1 MVTHLEQ
8 ICLEQ
13 EGTNGV
19 LTPFTQNSSLFSSM
33 QIIKRGFIGKLNT
46 VDTNRY
52 MVGLFFEALPE
63 ISSSSCFL
71 STMKLF

>member
-13 EGTNGV
+13 EGTN
-19 LTPFTQNSSLFSSM
+19 NSLFSRM